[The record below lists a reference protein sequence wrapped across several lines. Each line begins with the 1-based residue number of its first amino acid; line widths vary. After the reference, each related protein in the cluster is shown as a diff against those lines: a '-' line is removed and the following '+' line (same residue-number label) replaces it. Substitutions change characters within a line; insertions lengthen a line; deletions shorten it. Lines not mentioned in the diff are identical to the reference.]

1 MGTTY
6 FLGADL
12 ILEPARHDLW
22 LTMPLEGVAA
32 PTGGWIEDGP
42 VELANAAAVLSA
54 LAEAADHFSY
64 LVDGERIT
72 LRAFFSHDWLIDRGP
87 ELARALA
94 AFARAEG
101 TGSAVLGDAGTR
113 WGAVTQLAPGKPP
126 KTSAM
131 RAGALDTATLAA
143 ASQSPPTDFA
153 PTKASGPRSRSSAKP
168 AGAPRAGAKGTAK
181 KTAKPAAKTAKK
193 PAAKTAK
200 KTVSKTA
207 KKPAAKTAKKTASKT
222 AKKPARR

>member
-22 LTMPLEGVAA
+22 LTMALEGVAA
-32 PTGGWIEDGP
+32 PTGGWMDDGP
-42 VELANAAAVLSA
+42 IELANAAAVLSA
-54 LAEAADHFSY
+54 LADAADHFSY
-64 LVDGERIT
+64 LVDAERIA
-72 LRAFFSHDWLIDRGP
+72 LRAFFSHDWLLDRGP

-126 KTSAM
+126 ETSAM
-131 RAGALDTATLAA
+131 RAGALDTAALAE
-143 ASQSPPTDFA
+143 ASQSPPTGFA
-153 PTKASGPRSRSSAKP
+153 PTQASSPRSRSSAKP
-168 AGAPRAGAKGTAK
+168 AGAGAKPTAK
-181 KTAKPAAKTAKK
+181 KTA
-193 PAAKTAK
+193 AK
-200 KTVSKTA
+200 KTAAKKTA
-207 KKPAAKTAKKTASKT
+207 AKKTAAKKTAKKTA
-222 AKKPARR
+222 RR

>member
-32 PTGGWIEDGP
+32 PTGGWIDDGP
-42 VELANAAAVLSA
+42 VELADAAAVLSA

-72 LRAFFSHDWLIDRGP
+72 LRAFFSHDWLLDRGP

-101 TGSAVLGDAGTR
+101 TGSAVLGDAGSR

-131 RAGALDTATLAA
+131 RAGALDPAALAA
-143 ASQSPPTDFA
+143 ASQSPPTGFA
-153 PTKASGPRSRSSAKP
+153 PPQASGPRSRSPGKP
-168 AGAPRAGAKGTAK
+168 ARAASAGARPTAK
-181 KTAKPAAKTAKK
+181 KAAKTAKK
-193 PAAKTAK
+193 N
-200 KTVSKTA
+200 A
-207 KKPAAKTAKKTASKT
+207 KKPAKPVKKTAKKTA
-222 AKKPARR
+222 RR